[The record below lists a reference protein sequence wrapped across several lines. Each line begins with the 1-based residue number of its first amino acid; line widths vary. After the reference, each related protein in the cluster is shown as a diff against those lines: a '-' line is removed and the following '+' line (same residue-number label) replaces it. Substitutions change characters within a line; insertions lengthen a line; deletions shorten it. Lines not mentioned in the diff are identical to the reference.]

1 MDVWET
7 ITMKDLILALASASA
22 AVIGV
27 VLVEI
32 LFGRRTYG
40 LLEKH
45 DEKCSDYKDNL
56 SKEHNDLSKEHNSLS
71 KEHMELVNNQRLIYD
86 RQNETANKI
95 FEINNMLHEDKV
107 DQKYLRENM
116 NEHQKS
122 MKESFDNINAIFT
135 DWKNQII
142 IIERLQEE
150 LRNKDMEIERL
161 KGENRELQKYKK
173 RERDIER

>member
-1 MDVWET
+1 MDVWDT
-7 ITMKDLILALASASA
+7 ITLKDLILALLSASAS
-22 AVIGV
+22 VIGV
-27 VLVEI
+27 VLVKI
-32 LFGRRTYG
+32 LLGRRTYG
-40 LLEKH
+40 LPEKQ
-45 DEKCSDYKDNL
+45 CSDYKDNL

-95 FEINNMLHEDKV
+95 FEINNMLHEDKA

-142 IIERLQEE
+142 TIERLQEE
-150 LRNKDMEIERL
+150 LRNRDIEIERL
-161 KGENRELQKYKK
+161 EGENRKLKRI
-173 RERDIER
+173 RERDSEFEL